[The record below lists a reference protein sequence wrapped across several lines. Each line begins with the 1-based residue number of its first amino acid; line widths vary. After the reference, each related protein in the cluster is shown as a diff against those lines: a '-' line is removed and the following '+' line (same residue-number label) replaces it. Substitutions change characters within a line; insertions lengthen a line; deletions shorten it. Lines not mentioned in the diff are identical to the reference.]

1 MKGGAR
7 KPARAAA
14 GMAAAGLLVAGCDRV
29 PDIVPD
35 LDLGVPG
42 LYRLDVRQG
51 NAFNNAA
58 LARLEIGMPRGK
70 VLHLLGSPAVDDV
83 FHPDR
88 WDYLYSFAPG
98 GEEGEWRRIVLH
110 FEEDRLGRIE
120 GDLPPA
126 GAPSSDPESAKVVTV
141 PPRAPE
147 KGLFRRMLRRAKK
160 DG

>member
-1 MKGGAR
+1 MTGHAR
-7 KPARAAA
+7 NAASVAA
-14 GMAAAGLLVAGCDRV
+14 GMVAAGLLVTGCDRIPDVV
-29 PDIVPD
+29 P
-35 LDLGVPG
+35 DLGVPG

-51 NAFNNAA
+51 NALNDPA

-70 VLHLLGSPAVDDV
+70 VLHLLGSPAIDDV

-110 FEEDRLGRIE
+110 FEDDRLARIG
-120 GDLPPA
+120 GDVPPA
-126 GAPSSDPESAKVVTV
+126 GAPSSEPEAAKVITV

-147 KGLFRRMLRRAKK
+147 KGFFRRVLRRAK
-160 DG
+160 

>member
-1 MKGGAR
+1 MKGGTR
-7 KPARAAA
+7 RAARTSA
-14 GMAAAGLLVAGCDRV
+14 GMVVAGLLVTGCDRV
-29 PDIVPD
+29 PDVIPD
-35 LDLGVPG
+35 FDLRVPG

-51 NAFNNAA
+51 NALNDAA

-88 WDYLYSFAPG
+88 WDYLYSFAPS
-98 GEEGEWRRIVLH
+98 GEDGEWRRIVLH
-110 FEEDRLGRIE
+110 FEDDLLARIE

-126 GAPSSDPESAKVVTV
+126 GAPSSEPESARVVTV
-141 PPRAPE
+141 PPRPPE
-147 KGLFRRMLRRAKK
+147 KGFFRRMLRRTKS

>member
-1 MKGGAR
+1 MKGCPR

-14 GMAAAGLLVAGCDRV
+14 GMVAAGLLVTGCDRV

-51 NAFNNAA
+51 NALNDAA

-88 WDYLYSFAPG
+88 WDYLHSFAPG
-98 GEEGEWRRIVLH
+98 GEKGEWRRIVLH
-110 FEEDRLGRIE
+110 FENDLLARIE
-120 GDLPPA
+120 GDVPPA
-126 GAPSSDPESAKVVTV
+126 GAPLSEPESARVVTV
-141 PPRAPE
+141 PSRPPE
-147 KGLFRRMLRRAKK
+147 KGFFRRVLRRAEN